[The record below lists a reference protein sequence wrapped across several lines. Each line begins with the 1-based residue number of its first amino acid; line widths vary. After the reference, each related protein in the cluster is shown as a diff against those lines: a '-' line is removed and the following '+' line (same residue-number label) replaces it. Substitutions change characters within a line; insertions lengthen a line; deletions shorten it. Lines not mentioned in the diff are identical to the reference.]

1 MLKAI
6 LCVCAFGLCVVVAL
20 LLTRRYRQR
29 KEFFYS
35 LNLFNERLVN
45 EVSYLRAPLSKFIG
59 RYAFGG
65 DFQKMLNEKTKG
77 DFAQENYDYPYL
89 SADERKF
96 LGDYFRL
103 IGKSDASSQRA
114 YLCAVRV
121 EIAERRHTA
130 EEEYRKY
137 LSLYCKL
144 GVLAGLIAVILIV

>member
-1 MLKAI
+1 MRSAAI
-6 LCVCAFGLCVVVAL
+6 SKDA
-20 LLTRRYRQR
+20 
-29 KEFFYS
+29 
-35 LNLFNERLVN
+35 ER
-45 EVSYLRAPLSKFIG
+45 
-59 RYAFGG
+59 
-65 DFQKMLNEKTKG
+65 KTKG

-121 EIAERRHTA
+121 EIVERRHTA

-137 LSLYCKL
+137 LSLPSCKL